1 MNTWKMKKKKEK
13 EEKTDK
19 EMVDAL
25 MKQVLEEQLRL
36 HPEIYNQP
44 KKETN
49 E

>member
-36 HPEIYNQP
+36 HPEIYDIP
-44 KKETN
+44 KKEN
-49 E
+49 DD